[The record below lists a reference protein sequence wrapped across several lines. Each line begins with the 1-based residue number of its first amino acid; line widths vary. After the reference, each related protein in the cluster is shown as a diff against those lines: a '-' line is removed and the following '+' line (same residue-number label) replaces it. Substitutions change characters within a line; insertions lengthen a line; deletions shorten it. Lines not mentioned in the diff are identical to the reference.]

1 MTGYFELF
9 DLEQTF
15 ALDIDELE
23 RRYLERSKVVHPDRF
38 VTAAT
43 ARRVA
48 ALQESMQL
56 NEAYKIL
63 RKPVPRAEYLLAQ
76 NGLTIGHNEQLE
88 PGFLMRVLQAREE
101 LSEAKAAGDTTALA
115 RLEDEMTERRG
126 EVVDGLADKWT
137 AFEASRDAAV
147 LESIKRE
154 LILLRYL
161 DRYLEQFEDEDEDE
175 DEDDD

>member
-9 DLEQTF
+9 GFEQSF

-23 RRYLERSKVVHPDRF
+23 RRYLERSRVVHPDRF
-38 VTAAT
+38 VTEQA

-56 NEAYKIL
+56 NEAYETL
-63 RKPVPRAEYLLAQ
+63 RKPVPRAEYLLQQ
-76 NGLTIGHNEQLE
+76 NGVTIGDNEQLE
-88 PGFLMRVLQAREE
+88 PGFLLRILEAREE
-101 LSEAKAAGDTTALA
+101 LAEARSSGDTAALA

-126 EVVDGLADKWT
+126 EIVDGLADRW
-137 AFEASRDAAV
+137 AEFEPTRDPAV
-147 LESIKRE
+147 LDAIKRE

-161 DRYLEQFEDEDEDE
+161 DRYLEQFEDED
-175 DEDDD
+175 